1 MNYIEVSSTGG
12 VGIIKTKNIDTVFC
26 CPPSGWPNHNMPE
39 SKFYHIKF
47 YLKRGDPII
56 SFYQTEEKMMEEY
69 RNIFNKL
76 FNN

>member
-1 MNYIEVSSTGG
+1 MNYIEVSSMVG
-12 VGIIKTKNIDTVFC
+12 VSIIKTKNIDTVFC
-26 CPPSGWPNHNMPE
+26 CPPSGCNMPE

-56 SFYQTEEKMMEEY
+56 AFYETEEKMMEEY
-69 RNIFNKL
+69 RNIFDKL